1 MVTQYEILEDSRLE
15 RKAVKGAI
23 VYKFVRYDYGLA
35 SDDTRMAS
43 DDTRMASDD
52 TRMTSDD
59 TRMTSVPHVSV
70 TLDPE
75 GGYPSFTVPETAIR
89 EIKI

>member
-1 MVTQYEILEDSRLE
+1 MVTQYEMLADSPLE

-35 SDDTRMAS
+35 SDDTRM
-43 DDTRMASDD
+43 TG
-52 TRMTSDD
+52 
-59 TRMTSVPHVSV
+59 VPHVSV

-75 GGYPSFTVPETAIR
+75 GGYPFFTVPETAIR

>member
-43 DDTRMASDD
+43 DDTRM
-52 TRMTSDD
+52 
-59 TRMTSVPHVSV
+59 TSVPHVSV

-75 GGYPSFTVPETAIR
+75 GGHPSFTVPETAIR

>member
-35 SDDTRMAS
+35 SDDTRM
-43 DDTRMASDD
+43 
-52 TRMTSDD
+52 
-59 TRMTSVPHVSV
+59 TSVPHVSV